1 MYKSEPFRLGII
13 GAGGIGS
20 IHIRNSINN
29 KDINLV
35 GICELDKEKAK
46 SCIKGLRIPI
56 AENVSELI
64 ALRPEGV
71 VIASSTTS
79 HGKVAK

>member
-29 KDINLV
+29 KDSNLV
-35 GICELDKEKAK
+35 GICELDKERQNHA
-46 SCIKGLRIPI
+46 
-56 AENVSELI
+56 
-64 ALRPEGV
+64 
-71 VIASSTTS
+71 
-79 HGKVAK
+79 